1 MSGTDIRN
9 HFSDI
14 KRYAG
19 VTEKRLD
26 DEDCTMESVLAD
38 NPRFLELSK
47 EHNVSDVQQ
56 KSSSAYQGSAC
67 KAEIPPPPFTAPRA
81 CDTLSPQ
88 YQSTT
93 QGEERYGLRKRVP
106 PPPRGVEGQD

>member
-26 DEDCTMESVLAD
+26 DCTMESVLAD
-38 NPRFLELSK
+38 NARFLELSK
-47 EHNVSDVQQ
+47 EHNVSDVLINS
-56 KSSSAYQGSAC
+56 KYTIASA
-67 KAEIPPPPFTAPRA
+67 KIKLR
-81 CDTLSPQ
+81 LS
-88 YQSTT
+88 
-93 QGEERYGLRKRVP
+93 EECL
-106 PPPRGVEGQD
+106 

>member
-38 NPRFLELSK
+38 NARFLELSK
-47 EHNVSDVQQ
+47 EHNVSDVLINS
-56 KSSSAYQGSAC
+56 KYTIASA
-67 KAEIPPPPFTAPRA
+67 KIKLR
-81 CDTLSPQ
+81 LS
-88 YQSTT
+88 
-93 QGEERYGLRKRVP
+93 EECL
-106 PPPRGVEGQD
+106 